1 MFTRELI
8 DFRDKRVT
16 VMGLGL
22 FGGALGITK
31 YLVSQGAIVT
41 VTDTKDRDELKESV
55 KTLESLPVRLKLGGH
70 DEADFTQTDVVIVNP
85 AVPLESPYVQA
96 ARAKGVPLETEMN
109 LFFKICPSPIIGIT
123 GSSGKTTTTTLVG
136 EMVKKAYPGALVGGN
151 IGGSL
156 VGQASELDERIP
168 VVLELSSFQLQNLGY
183 IGLSPH
189 IAVVTNISP
198 NHLDRHG
205 TMEEYIAA
213 KKHIITH
220 QKEGYVAILNYDDP
234 VLKGW
239 KSEVRGELVFF
250 SLRSQIGEGAFVR
263 DDIIYFGSALGSP
276 YEVFDLRDFKLLG
289 NHNIENALSAA
300 AAAISYGVDEKIIA
314 EVLRDFRGVEH
325 RLELVREIE
334 GVRYYNDSMATSPD
348 RTIATLD
355 CFSGGIVLIAGGS
368 DKKLPFDRLSEVIA
382 AKVKH
387 LILIGQTMPKIAKLV
402 SEKHSATILHR
413 CSALSEAVN
422 KAREVSRPGDVVL
435 LSPASA
441 SYDMFRNFEERGR
454 LFKKWVWELY

>member
-8 DFRDKRVT
+8 DFRGKRVT

-22 FGGALGITK
+22 FGGALEMTK
-31 YLVSQGAIVT
+31 YLVSQGADVT
-41 VTDTKDRDELKESV
+41 ATDLKSQDDLRESV
-55 KTLESLPVRLKLGGH
+55 KALEGIPVRLRLGGH
-70 DEADFTQTDVVIVNP
+70 DEADFTETDVVIVNP
-85 AVPLESPYVQA
+85 DISLESPYIRA
-96 ARAKGVPLETEMN
+96 ASDSGVLLETEMN
-109 LFFKICPSPIIGIT
+109 LIFKMCPSPIIGIT
-123 GSSGKTTTTTLVG
+123 GSSGKTTTTTLIG
-136 EMVKKAYPGALVGGN
+136 EMVKRAYPGALVGGN

-156 VGQASELDERIP
+156 IGQVSRLEKTTP

-213 KKHIITH
+213 KKHIISH
-220 QKEGYVAILNYDDP
+220 QKESDTAILNYDDP

-250 SLRSQIGEGAFVR
+250 SLRSQIGDGAFVR
-263 DDIIYFGSALGSP
+263 DDIVYFGRALGSP

-289 NHNIENALSAA
+289 NHNIENALAA
-300 AAAISYGVDEKIIA
+300 AAAATSYGVDEKIIA
-314 EVLRDFRGVEH
+314 EVLRNFRGVEH
-325 RLELVREIE
+325 RLELVRELD
-334 GVRYYNDSMATSPD
+334 GVRYYNDSIATSPD
-348 RTIATLD
+348 RTIAALN
-355 CFSGGIVLIAGGS
+355 CFSGGIVLIAGGY